1 MRQLLTLCTILVYQ
15 SLAVPVFAATSGP
28 AIGTVAPEF
37 TAHNLMTG
45 GKIDL
50 MAERGKLVIVT
61 FWATW
66 CGPCRRE
73 LPILERAQQLVGK
86 DRLTVFAINFQDRP
100 DAVAQLRKV
109 VQSWKVTFVE
119 DPHGVVARQYKI
131 SAIPHLFMVSS
142 EGQILAN
149 HLGYGDRSVNELV
162 DDINKALRGSAV
174 TGPEPADSTETPAAT
189 APSTADPSSQSTDN
203 AR

>member
-1 MRQLLTLCTILVYQ
+1 MLRPLTVGTILVCQ
-15 SLAVPVFAATSGP
+15 SVAAPAFSSPSGP

-37 TAHNLMTG
+37 SARNLMNG

-86 DRLTVFAINFQDRP
+86 DRLTVFAINYRDRP
-100 DAVAQLRKV
+100 EAVAQLRKV
-109 VQSWKVTFVE
+109 VKTWTLTFVE
-119 DPHGVVARQYKI
+119 DPSGIIARHYDIK
-131 SAIPHLFMVSS
+131 AIPHLFMVGR

-149 HLGYGDRSVNELV
+149 HLGYGDRSIQDLV
-162 DDINKALRGSAV
+162 DDINTALHGSAV
-174 TGPEPADSTETPAAT
+174 TGPEPENSTESPETPA
-189 APSTADPSSQSTDN
+189 PSTPDAPAASTSGS
-203 AR
+203 